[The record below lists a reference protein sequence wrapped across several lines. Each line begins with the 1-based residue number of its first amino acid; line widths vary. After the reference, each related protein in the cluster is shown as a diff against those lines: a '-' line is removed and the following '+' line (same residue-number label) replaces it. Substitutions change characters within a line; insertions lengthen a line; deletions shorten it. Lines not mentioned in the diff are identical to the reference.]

1 MLPQVSHRQLC
12 PHTHTHPHRVIK
24 LQQHDP
30 TPSSTWSWTHRWHL
44 YLLSLSTRSPFL
56 PSFLSL
62 IQIWITRG
70 ASCPCCSAVA
80 FAFLS
85 CVSLDTL
92 VLSRGKVKSH
102 MKAARQQGEQPQ
114 LLVASWNGIFEKS
127 FTSSLWVR
135 VSVCVAYAMGHTLV
149 YNVCVCVCM
158 RVWSCCQHSL
168 YHNGLWL

>member
-1 MLPQVSHRQLC
+1 MPT
-12 PHTHTHPHRVIK
+12 HTHPYTHPHRVIK

-44 YLLSLSTRSPFL
+44 YLRSLSAHSPFL

-70 ASCPCCSAVA
+70 ASCRRCSAVA

-135 VSVCVAYAMGHTLV
+135 VCVCMCGICCGAHTRIQR
-149 YNVCVCVCM
+149 VCVCVCE
-158 RVWSCCQHSL
+158 SL
-168 YHNGLWL
+168 VMLPAQLIS

>member
-1 MLPQVSHRQLC
+1 MP
-12 PHTHTHPHRVIK
+12 THTHPHTHPNRVIK

-44 YLLSLSTRSPFL
+44 YLRSLSTRSPFH
-56 PSFLSL
+56 PPFLSL

-70 ASCPCCSAVA
+70 ASCRCCSAVA

-102 MKAARQQGEQPQ
+102 MKAARQRGEQPQ

-135 VSVCVAYAMGHTLV
+135 VSVCVWHMLWGTHSYTTC
-149 YNVCVCVCM
+149 VCVCV
-158 RVWSCCQHSL
+158 SL
-168 YHNGLWL
+168 VMLPAQLIS